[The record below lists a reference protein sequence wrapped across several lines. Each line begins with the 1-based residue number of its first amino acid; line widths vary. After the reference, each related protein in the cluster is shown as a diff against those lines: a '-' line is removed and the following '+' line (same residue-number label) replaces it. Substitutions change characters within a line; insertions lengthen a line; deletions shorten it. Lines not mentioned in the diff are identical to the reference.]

1 MVVKDSVI
9 VKVLQ
14 ENCNKGGSL
23 LFERYYRPLVL
34 FADSLI
40 KDRVYAE
47 DLVQDIFYRFMKEP
61 RRLFKRYFVTNSK
74 FLWYLFRDK
83 GEK

>member
-34 FADSLI
+34 VADSLI

-47 DLVQDIFYRFMKEP
+47 DLVQDIFYRFMKERTYDNIAP
-61 RRLFKRYFVTNSK
+61 EALGCLLYTSRCV
-74 FLWYLFRDK
+74 
-83 GEK
+83 